1 VTRRSV
7 KTLLAVLAAGLVA
20 APAASACPASP
31 VTQPFAAWGDVRD
44 YVEVP
49 GGSFE
54 EGFAWDAVGTPVLAE
69 GTEAGSAALRLHAG
83 DSITSPALCVTRSY
97 PHLRLL
103 ALAANRRSHLA
114 IEALWTDA
122 AGKPQQRPLEPQ
134 TALLH
139 QSWLPTGDIPLRK
152 VLPRDL
158 GGVRDLRVRL
168 SVVGP
173 VGDWVVDDVFV
184 DPVKRG

>member
-1 VTRRSV
+1 M

-20 APAASACPASP
+20 APAASACPERP

-122 AGKPQQRPLEPQ
+122 EGKRQLRPLEPQ
-134 TALLH
+134 TALPH